1 MGIIDAVQK
10 MHAKDDSKLPERVT
24 TERAIQACQQTLD
37 RANKAHLCLKD
48 ALKVLKSA
56 GTDELARCAAKL
68 APSWVL

>member
-1 MGIIDAVQK
+1 MGQ
-10 MHAKDDSKLPERVT
+10 LE
-24 TERAIQACQQTLD
+24 QTLD
-37 RANKAHLCLKD
+37 PANKAHVCLKD